1 MCCPPP
7 YVIENGKVVLLSEK
21 KREESWT
28 EEIERLRS
36 EIAERQSRLDYLMV
50 GPRRVTCGSEAT
62 YGYMVWIDPIGS
74 PPPHV
79 IPVSG

>member
-21 KREESWT
+21 IEETWA
-28 EEIERLRS
+28 EEIERLKN